1 MIKKHFKAVNHL
13 ICLGTGNLKER
24 QVIHLYMNG
33 EGNVTKEQFYFG
45 KDEIEEVY
53 DYPNAESLE
62 ELEKYGIRRL
72 KELNEKDDMQLNL
85 NDSYSFDI
93 GDIVTASEI
102 TTGITLTRVI
112 KKKIVTI
119 KKGILKVDYKVGEK

>member
-1 MIKKHFKAVNHL
+1 M
-13 ICLGTGNLKER
+13 
-24 QVIHLYMNG
+24 
-33 EGNVTKEQFYFG
+33 
-45 KDEIEEVY
+45 
-53 DYPNAESLE
+53 
-62 ELEKYGIRRL
+62 EKYGIRRL